1 MKEKLISAFSNLADS
16 AISTAPKVVVGIV
29 LLVVGL
35 AVAKIIE
42 VVLRFI
48 LTRIRFDSLME
59 KAGIDKTLQRIG
71 LRQQLNVTIPRIVYF
86 LTLIVLARTA
96 SDGLGMTAISGAI
109 GAFFA
114 YLPNIIAA
122 LLLLIVGAAISQFA
136 SETVVEAARN
146 ANLDFA
152 SSLGKLVSGLIMFV
166 IGMMAIGQLQ
176 IDTNMVR
183 IVTSFILGAGAL
195 AFGLAFG
202 LGTRDVVRNITAG
215 FYLKKHLLA
224 GENVEIAG
232 QTGILRSVTTTHVV
246 LQDAQGAE
254 ISVANAIF
262 LDQVTK
268 QTFRSPVPPAA
279 PPELP
284 PAPQE

>member
-1 MKEKLISAFSNLADS
+1 MKEKLLSAFTNLADS
-16 AISTAPKVVVGIV
+16 AIAAAPRVLVGIV
-29 LLVVGL
+29 LMVVGL
-35 AVAKIIE
+35 AIAKIIE

-59 KAGIDKTLQRIG
+59 KAGIDKTLQRVG

-96 SDGLGMTAISGAI
+96 SDGLGLTAISGAI

-122 LLLLIVGAAISQFA
+122 LLLLIVGAAVSQFA
-136 SETVVEAARN
+136 SETVVEAGRN
-146 ANLDFA
+146 SGLDFA
-152 SSLGKLVSGLIMFV
+152 PALGKLVSGLIMFV
-166 IGMMAIGQLQ
+166 VGMMAIGQLQ

-183 IVTSFILGAGAL
+183 IVTSFILGAAAL

-215 FYLKKHLLA
+215 FYLKKHLLV

-232 QTGILRSVTTTHVV
+232 QTGILRSITTTHVV
-246 LQDAQGAE
+246 LEGENATE
-254 ISVANAIF
+254 ISIANATF
-262 LDQVTK
+262 LDQVAK
-268 QTFRSPVPPAA
+268 QVLRPPVGS
-279 PPELP
+279 LP
-284 PAPQE
+284 PAVE

>member
-1 MKEKLISAFSNLADS
+1 LA
-16 AISTAPKVVVGIV
+16 I
-29 LLVVGL
+29 
-35 AVAKIIE
+35 AKIIE

-96 SDGLGMTAISGAI
+96 SDGLGLTAISGAI

-122 LLLLIVGAAISQFA
+122 LLLLIVGAAVSQFA
-136 SETVVEAARN
+136 SETVVEAGRN
-146 ANLDFA
+146 SGLDFA
-152 SSLGKLVSGLIMFV
+152 PALGKLVSGLIMFV
-166 IGMMAIGQLQ
+166 VGMMAVGQLQ

-215 FYLKKHLLA
+215 FYLKKHLLV
-224 GENVEIAG
+224 GENVQIAG
-232 QTGILRSVTTTHVV
+232 QTGVLRSITTTHVV
-246 LQDAQGAE
+246 LEGENSTE
-254 ISVANAIF
+254 ISVANATF
-262 LDQVTK
+262 LDQVAK
-268 QTFRSPVPPAA
+268 QVLRSPAEA
-279 PPELP
+279 LP
-284 PAPQE
+284 PTAE

>member
-1 MKEKLISAFSNLADS
+1 MKEKLISAFTNLADS
-16 AISTAPKVVVGIV
+16 AITAAPKVLVGVIV
-29 LLVVGL
+29 MIAGL

-59 KAGIDKTLQRIG
+59 KAGIDKTLHRIG
-71 LRQQLNVTIPRIVYF
+71 LRQQLDVSIPRIVYF

-96 SDGLGMTAISGAI
+96 ADGLGLTAISGAI

-122 LLLLIVGAAISQFA
+122 LLLLIVGTAVAQFA
-136 SETVVEAARN
+136 SKTVVEAAHSSGI
-146 ANLDFA
+146 DFA
-152 SSLGKLVSGLIMFV
+152 PALGKLVSGLILFV
-166 IGMMAIGQLQ
+166 VGMMAIGQLQ

-183 IVTSFILGAGAL
+183 IVTSFILGGGAL

-215 FYLKKHLLA
+215 FYLRKLIHE
-224 GENVEIAG
+224 GERVEVAG
-232 QTGILRSVTTTHVV
+232 QAGVLKAITATHAV
-246 LQDAQGAE
+246 LEGDNATE
-254 ISVANAIF
+254 ISVANATF
-262 LDQVTK
+262 LDQIAKTARVPND
-268 QTFRSPVPPAA
+268 QTPA
-279 PPELP
+279 
-284 PAPQE
+284 Q

>member
-1 MKEKLISAFSNLADS
+1 MKEKLVSAFSNLADS
-16 AISTAPKVVVGIV
+16 AIATAPKVLVGIV
-29 LLVVGL
+29 LMVVGL

-96 SDGLGMTAISGAI
+96 SDGLGLTAISGAI

-122 LLLLIVGAAISQFA
+122 LLLLIVGAAVSQFA

-146 ANLDFA
+146 SGVDFA
-152 SSLGKLVSGLIMFV
+152 PALGKMISGLIMFV
-166 IGMMAIGQLQ
+166 VGMMAIGQLQ

-215 FYLKKHLLA
+215 FYLRKHLLIQ
-224 GENVEIAG
+224 ETVEIAG
-232 QTGILRSVTTTHVV
+232 QVGVLRSITATHVV
-246 LQDAQGAE
+246 LEGASGVE
-254 ISVANAIF
+254 ISIANATF
-262 LDQVTK
+262 LDQVAK
-268 QTFRSPVPPAA
+268 QTLRPAVPPV
-279 PPELP
+279 
-284 PAPQE
+284 Q

>member
-1 MKEKLISAFSNLADS
+1 MKEKLFSSFENLADS
-16 AISTAPKVVVGIV
+16 AIAAAPRVLIGIV
-29 LLVVGL
+29 LMVVGL
-35 AVAKIIE
+35 AIAKVIE

-96 SDGLGMTAISGAI
+96 SDGLGLTAISGAI

-122 LLLLIVGAAISQFA
+122 LLLLIVGAAVSQFA
-136 SETVVEAARN
+136 AETVTEAGRN
-146 ANLDFA
+146 SGLDFA
-152 SSLGKLVSGLIMFV
+152 PTLGKLVSGLIMFV
-166 IGMMAIGQLQ
+166 VGMMAIGQLQ

-215 FYLKKHLLA
+215 FYLRKHLLI
-224 GENVEIAG
+224 GERVEIIG
-232 QTGILRSVTTTHVV
+232 QVGILRSITATHVV
-246 LQDAQGAE
+246 LAGDDETE
-254 ISVANAIF
+254 ISIGNGIF
-262 LDQVTK
+262 LDQVAK
-268 QTFRSPVPPAA
+268 QVVRPPAR
-279 PPELP
+279 PLEPME
-284 PAPQE
+284 

>member
-1 MKEKLISAFSNLADS
+1 MKEKLLSAFSNLADT
-16 AISTAPKVVVGIV
+16 AIVAAPRVLVGII
-29 LLVVGL
+29 LMVVGL
-35 AVAKIIE
+35 AVAKVIE

-59 KAGIDKTLQRIG
+59 RAGIDKTLQRIG
-71 LRQQLNVTIPRIVYF
+71 LRQQLNVAIPRIVYF

-96 SDGLGMTAISGAI
+96 ADGLGLTAISGAI

-122 LLLLIVGAAISQFA
+122 LLLLIVGAAVSQFA
-136 SETVVEAARN
+136 SDTVVEASKN
-146 ANLDFA
+146 SGIDFA
-152 SSLGKLVSGLIMFV
+152 PALGKMVSGLIMFV

-183 IVTSFILGAGAL
+183 IVTSFLLGGLAL

-215 FYLKKHLLA
+215 FYLRKHLIV
-224 GENVEIAG
+224 GETVEIAG
-232 QTGILRSVTTTHVV
+232 QQGILRSITATHVV
-246 LQDAQGAE
+246 LEGADSTE
-254 ISVANAIF
+254 ISIASATF
-262 LDQVTK
+262 LDKIAK
-268 QTFRSPVPPAA
+268 QTIQPSAGPATPGA
-279 PPELP
+279 TE
-284 PAPQE
+284 

>member
-1 MKEKLISAFSNLADS
+1 MKEKLFGAFENLADS
-16 AISTAPKVVVGIV
+16 AISAAPRVLIGIV
-29 LLVVGL
+29 LMVVGL
-35 AVAKIIE
+35 AIAKVIE

-71 LRQQLNVTIPRIVYF
+71 LRQELNVAIPRIVYF

-96 SDGLGMTAISGAI
+96 ADAVGLTAISLAI

-122 LLLLIVGAAISQFA
+122 LLLMIVGAAVSRFA
-136 SETVVEAARN
+136 SETVEEAARN
-146 ANLDFA
+146 SGIDFA
-152 SSLGKLVSGLIMFV
+152 PALGKIVSGLILFV

-215 FYLKKHLLA
+215 FYLRKHLLI

-232 QTGILRSVTTTHVV
+232 QSGILRSITATHVV
-246 LQDAQGAE
+246 LEGESAVE
-254 ISVANAIF
+254 ISIANATF
-262 LDQVTK
+262 LDQVAK
-268 QTFRSPVPPAA
+268 QVVRPAEPPPMLAFA
-279 PPELP
+279 T
-284 PAPQE
+284 

>member
-1 MKEKLISAFSNLADS
+1 MKEKLLSAFTNLADS
-16 AISTAPKVVVGIV
+16 AIAAAPRVLVGIV
-29 LLVVGL
+29 LMVVGL
-35 AVAKIIE
+35 AIAKIIE

-59 KAGIDKTLQRIG
+59 KAGIDKTLQRVG

-96 SDGLGMTAISGAI
+96 SDGLGLTAISGAI

-122 LLLLIVGAAISQFA
+122 LLLLIVGAAVSQFA
-136 SETVVEAARN
+136 SETVVEAGRN
-146 ANLDFA
+146 SGLDFA
-152 SSLGKLVSGLIMFV
+152 PALGKLVSGLIMFV
-166 IGMMAIGQLQ
+166 VGMMAIGQLQ

-183 IVTSFILGAGAL
+183 IVTSFILGAAAL

-215 FYLKKHLLA
+215 FYLKRLPDRQA
-224 GENVEIAG
+224 
-232 QTGILRSVTTTHVV
+232 
-246 LQDAQGAE
+246 
-254 ISVANAIF
+254 F
-262 LDQVTK
+262 C
-268 QTFRSPVPPAA
+268 AA
-279 PPELP
+279 SLP
-284 PAPQE
+284 PTSFWRVRTPQRLVSPMPHF

>member
-1 MKEKLISAFSNLADS
+1 MKEKLLSAFTNLADS
-16 AISTAPKVVVGIV
+16 AIAAAPRVLVGIV
-29 LLVVGL
+29 LMVVGL
-35 AVAKIIE
+35 AIAKIIE

-59 KAGIDKTLQRIG
+59 KAGIDKTLQRVG

-96 SDGLGMTAISGAI
+96 SDGLGLTAISGAI

-122 LLLLIVGAAISQFA
+122 LLLLIVGAAVSQFA
-136 SETVVEAARN
+136 SETVVEAGRN
-146 ANLDFA
+146 SGLDFA
-152 SSLGKLVSGLIMFV
+152 PALGKLVSGLIMFV
-166 IGMMAIGQLQ
+166 VGMMAIGQLQ

-183 IVTSFILGAGAL
+183 IVTSFILGAAAV

-215 FYLKKHLLA
+215 FYLKKHLLV

-232 QTGILRSVTTTHVV
+232 QTGILRSITTTHVV
-246 LQDAQGAE
+246 LEGENATE
-254 ISVANAIF
+254 ISVANATF
-262 LDQVTK
+262 LDQVAK
-268 QTFRSPVPPAA
+268 QVLRPPVGS
-279 PPELP
+279 LP
-284 PAPQE
+284 PAIE

>member
-1 MKEKLISAFSNLADS
+1 MKEKLLGAFTNLADS
-16 AISTAPKVVVGIV
+16 AIATAPRVLVGIV
-29 LLVVGL
+29 LMVVGL
-35 AVAKIIE
+35 AIAKVVE

-59 KAGIDKTLQRIG
+59 KAGIDKTLHRIG
-71 LRQQLNVTIPRIVYF
+71 LRQQLNVAIPRIIYF
-86 LTLIVLARTA
+86 LTLIILARTA
-96 SDGLGMTAISGAI
+96 SDALGLTAISGAI

-122 LLLLIVGAAISQFA
+122 LLLMIVGTSIAQFA

-146 ANLDFA
+146 SGIDFA
-152 SSLGKLVSGLIMFV
+152 PALGKMVSGLIMFV
-166 IGMMAIGQLQ
+166 VGMMAIGQLN

-183 IVTSFILGAGAL
+183 IVTSFILGGGAL

-215 FYLKKHLLA
+215 FYLRKHLII
-224 GENVEIAG
+224 GENIEIAG
-232 QTGILRSVTTTHVV
+232 QAGLLKSITATHVV
-246 LQDAQGAE
+246 LEGPDATE
-254 ISVANAIF
+254 ISLANATF

-268 QTFRSPVPPAA
+268 QIIRSPAA
-279 PPELP
+279 PDSPV
-284 PAPQE
+284 

>member
-1 MKEKLISAFSNLADS
+1 MKEKLLSAFTNLADS
-16 AISTAPKVVVGIV
+16 AIAAAPRVLVGIV
-29 LLVVGL
+29 LMVVGL
-35 AVAKIIE
+35 AIAKIIE

-59 KAGIDKTLQRIG
+59 KAGIDKTLQRVG

-96 SDGLGMTAISGAI
+96 SDGLGLTAISGAI

-122 LLLLIVGAAISQFA
+122 LLLLIVGAAVSQFA
-136 SETVVEAARN
+136 SETVVEAGRN
-146 ANLDFA
+146 SGLDFA
-152 SSLGKLVSGLIMFV
+152 PALGKLVSGLIMFV
-166 IGMMAIGQLQ
+166 VGMMAIGQLQ

-183 IVTSFILGAGAL
+183 IVTSFILGAAAL

-215 FYLKKHLLA
+215 FYLKKHLLV

-232 QTGILRSVTTTHVV
+232 QTGILRSITTTHVV
-246 LQDAQGAE
+246 LEGENATE
-254 ISVANAIF
+254 ISVANATF
-262 LDQVTK
+262 LDQVAK
-268 QTFRSPVPPAA
+268 QVLRPPVGS
-279 PPELP
+279 LP
-284 PAPQE
+284 PAIE